1 MIHYD
6 DEVSRRSLGVPRR
19 GRHTL
24 VIENHYEFLVRAS
37 KCKIFDNFPYFGR
50 FRTLHANNSGKR
62 RLAAALRVS
71 RALAGPQQPQRR
83 PLLAYGWSMTVFSLT
98 AQVNKHRNKNHW
110 RNTQG
115 RIRELLGQAEALR
128 RPCGVFAHL
137 VSVKGP
143 LCGAGIARERPRGGR
158 RSLPV
163 LEQFHL
169 EF

>member
-98 AQVNKHRNKNHW
+98 AQVNKHRNKNHC
-110 RNTQG
+110 
-115 RIRELLGQAEALR
+115 REHSEADPGTAEADR
-128 RPCGVFAHL
+128 GSKKA
-137 VSVKGP
+137 
-143 LCGAGIARERPRGGR
+143 ERRGGPFSFR
-158 RSLPV
+158 ARDPV
-163 LEQFHL
+163 RC
-169 EF
+169 